1 MPTNGMRNLVKLS
14 TEDTVGIITIDNP
27 PVNALSSDV
36 CEEIER
42 CLDAVTFNPA
52 LKATILIGAGRS
64 FVAGAD
70 INELAN
76 ANESGQTLVGKLGQL
91 LGKLENLN
99 KPVVAALHGTALGG
113 GLELAMAAHYRLASP
128 GTKLGQ
134 PEVNL
139 GLIPGGQG
147 TQRLPRLIGLAKAV
161 EMCISG
167 APIDAC
173 EAKDLGLVDRMI
185 DGDLLS
191 GAIVFAKEISARG
204 DAHPKTSELRTKLGT
219 PSENALILEAGRQQ
233 AAKLRRN
240 MFAPLAALEALEA
253 ATVLPFEEG
262 CKKEAELFEQCLAS
276 SQAKA
281 LIHAFLG
288 EREVA
293 KVPDIPSDTPAL
305 PIKKV
310 GVVGAGTMGS
320 GIAMAFANSGF
331 AVLLKEVDPVA
342 LERAMARIRKNYES
356 SAKRGRITTEEMA
369 RRLAL
374 IQPRSNN
381 DGLEGSDL
389 IIEAV
394 FESLELK
401 KQIFAELEKVA
412 KPECVLATNT
422 SVLNIDTIA
431 QSTSRPDMV
440 VGLHFFNPANV
451 MRLLEIVRGK
461 HTSRRVIATAL
472 SLAKSLHKV
481 GIVVGNCFGFV
492 GNRMLLPYI
501 REAIFLLQEGA
512 TPEHVDRVLYDWG
525 IAMGIFAVSD
535 VIGIDVLFDIF
546 EQEETVDKRSQRV
559 PGLLEK
565 LYRSGRL
572 GEKTGAG
579 WYRYNQD
586 HKPAADSEVLAWIES
601 SAAECGIQRRDIS
614 DKEILDR
621 CIYALIN
628 EGAKILEQGYAL
640 RPVDIDMVYLHG
652 YGFPAYRGGPMFY
665 ADTVGLANL
674 YARVL
679 EFHRMHGSRWEPA
692 PLLRRLAEEG
702 STFSSFGTI
711 ELQKS

>member
-1 MPTNGMRNLVKLS
+1 MSNLVKLS
-14 TEDTVGIITIDNP
+14 NEDTVGILTIDNP

-42 CLDAVTFNPA
+42 CLDAVAFNPA
-52 LKATILIGAGRS
+52 LKATVLIGAGRT

-76 ANESGQTLVGKLGQL
+76 ASESRQTLVPKLGQL
-91 LGKLENLN
+91 LSKLENLN
-99 KPVVAALHGTALGG
+99 KPVVAALHGTALDG
-113 GLELAMAAHYRLASP
+113 GLELAMAAHYRVASP
-128 GTKLGQ
+128 STKLGQ

-293 KVPDIPSDTPAL
+293 KVPDIPSDTPEL

-381 DGLEGSDL
+381 DALEGSDL

-579 WYRYNQD
+579 WDRYNQD
-586 HKPAADSEVLAWIES
+586 HTPAADSEGLAWIES

>member
-1 MPTNGMRNLVKLS
+1 VPTNGMRNLVKLS

>member
-1 MPTNGMRNLVKLS
+1 MSDLVKLS

-27 PVNALSSDV
+27 PVNVLSSDV
-36 CEEIER
+36 CEHIER
-42 CLDAVTFNPA
+42 CLDAVAFNPA
-52 LKATILIGAGRS
+52 LEATILIGAGRT

-76 ANESGQTLVGKLGQL
+76 AGESGQTLVPKLGHL
-91 LGKLENLN
+91 LGKLETLN
-99 KPVVAALHGTALGG
+99 KPAVAALHGSALGG
-113 GLELAMAAHYRLASP
+113 GLELAMAAHYRVAAP

-147 TQRLPRLIGLAKAV
+147 TQRLPRLVGLAKAV

-167 APIDAC
+167 APIDSS
-173 EAKDLGLVDRMI
+173 EAKDLGLVDQII

-191 GAIVFAKEISARG
+191 GAIAFAKEVSARSG
-204 DAHPKTSELRTKLGT
+204 AHPKASELRTKLGT
-219 PSENALILEAGRQQ
+219 PSENAVILEAGRKQ

-262 CKKEAELFEQCLAS
+262 CKKEVELFQQCLAS

-293 KVPDIPSDTPAL
+293 KVPDIPSDTPAS

-320 GIAMAFANSGF
+320 GIAMAFANSGLP
-331 AVLLKEVDPVA
+331 VLLKEVDPVA
-342 LERAMARIRKNYES
+342 LERGMARIRKNYENS
-356 SAKRGRITTEEMA
+356 VKRGRITAEEMA
-369 RRLAL
+369 QRLAL
-374 IQPRSNN
+374 IQPRSNYEDFN
-381 DGLEGSDL
+381 DSDL

-401 KQIFAELEKVA
+401 KQIFAELDKIA
-412 KPECVLATNT
+412 RPECVLATNT
-422 SVLNIDTIA
+422 SVLDIDTIA
-431 QSTSRPDMV
+431 QSTSRPEMA

-461 HTSRRVIATAL
+461 HTSKPVLATAL

-481 GIVVGNCFGFV
+481 GVVVGNCFGFV

-501 REAIFLLQEGA
+501 REAIFLVQEGT

-525 IAMGIFAVSD
+525 MAMGIFAVSD
-535 VIGIDVLFDIF
+535 VIGIDVLTHIF
-546 EQEETVDKRSQRV
+546 EQDETVDKHSQRV

-579 WYRYNQD
+579 WYRYKGD
-586 HKPAADSEVLAWIES
+586 HKPVPDSEILAWIES
-601 SAAECGIQRRDIS
+601 SAKQCGLQQRDIS
-614 DKEILDR
+614 DEEILDR
-621 CIYALIN
+621 CTHALIN
-628 EGAKILEQGYAL
+628 EGARILEEGYAL
-640 RPVDIDMVYLHG
+640 RSVDIDIVYLTG

-665 ADTVGLANL
+665 ADTAGLANV

-702 STFSSFGTI
+702 RTFSSFGTM